1 MTFALHTGLFFR
13 RKLLETLRQPVWLVT
28 GLTTPLL
35 YLALFAPLLR
45 SLAGGPAF
53 PPGHVL
59 DVFVPG
65 ILVLIAFG
73 AGMGAG
79 WPVIWE
85 LDNGVIERL
94 RVTPGSR
101 FALLLGTAA
110 RDVVMFAVPG
120 VVVIAIAALVGFH
133 AHWGGLAVLLV
144 LLALLTAACS
154 ATSCALGLTLKQIGS
169 LAAVVT
175 GVQLPLTLLSGIL
188 LPLSLGP
195 SWLRVLG
202 HLNPMYY
209 AVQASRSL
217 AAGSV
222 VTGTVGIGF
231 LVTGAAAAL
240 ALWWGTRSYQRAMAL
255 SLTVLMSSRNIYH
268 HAATVG
274 RSRLVEPYVSR
285 SRRRCDMTSTSQ
297 PVIAFLGLGRMG
309 RPMAMNL
316 VRAGFHVRVWNRTL
330 SKTSDFAAVGGVP
343 AAAPADATRGA
354 DVVITMLTDG
364 PAVRAAMSGAGPEG
378 GLAGARKGQIWV
390 QMSTV
395 GVEWTER
402 LARDAAARRVS
413 FVDAPVS
420 GSEGPATSGDLVIL
434 ASGASGASGPEGAGV
449 RDTLAPVF
457 AALGRSTVWLGD
469 AGAGT
474 SAKLVLNNL
483 LVDLVEVTAEAL
495 TFAKGLELDP
505 AAVVELLGQ
514 TPLGS
519 PFTVQKARAMVA
531 GDFRP
536 AFALKHAVK
545 DARLAVDAAR
555 ASDTRLALTEA
566 LLPSWRSA
574 ESSGHA
580 DDDLSV
586 VYAAGRS

>member
-1 MTFALHTGLFFR
+1 
-13 RKLLETLRQPVWLVT
+13 
-28 GLTTPLL
+28 
-35 YLALFAPLLR
+35 
-45 SLAGGPAF
+45 
-53 PPGHVL
+53 
-59 DVFVPG
+59 
-65 ILVLIAFG
+65 
-73 AGMGAG
+73 
-79 WPVIWE
+79 
-85 LDNGVIERL
+85 
-94 RVTPGSR
+94 
-101 FALLLGTAA
+101 
-110 RDVVMFAVPG
+110 
-120 VVVIAIAALVGFH
+120 
-133 AHWGGLAVLLV
+133 
-144 LLALLTAACS
+144 
-154 ATSCALGLTLKQIGS
+154 
-169 LAAVVT
+169 
-175 GVQLPLTLLSGIL
+175 
-188 LPLSLGP
+188 
-195 SWLRVLG
+195 
-202 HLNPMYY
+202 
-209 AVQASRSL
+209 
-217 AAGSV
+217 
-222 VTGTVGIGF
+222 
-231 LVTGAAAAL
+231 
-240 ALWWGTRSYQRAMAL
+240 
-255 SLTVLMSSRNIYH
+255 
-268 HAATVG
+268 
-274 RSRLVEPYVSR
+274 
-285 SRRRCDMTSTSQ
+285 
-297 PVIAFLGLGRMG
+297 
-309 RPMAMNL
+309 
-316 VRAGFHVRVWNRTL
+316 VWNRTL

-402 LARDAAARRVS
+402 LARDAAAHRVS

-434 ASGASGASGPEGAGV
+434 ASGASDASGPDGASV

-545 DARLAVDAAR
+545 DAGLAVDAAR

>member
-1 MTFALHTGLFFR
+1 MTSSR
-13 RKLLETLRQPVWLVT
+13 E
-28 GLTTPLL
+28 
-35 YLALFAPLLR
+35 
-45 SLAGGPAF
+45 
-53 PPGHVL
+53 
-59 DVFVPG
+59 
-65 ILVLIAFG
+65 
-73 AGMGAG
+73 
-79 WPVIWE
+79 WE
-85 LDNGVIERL
+85 LDTGVIERL
-94 RVTPGSR
+94 RVTPASR
-101 FALLLGTAA
+101 LALLLGTVL
-110 RDVVMFAVPG
+110 RDVVMFGVPG
-120 VVVIAIAALVGFH
+120 VVVIAIAALFGFH

-144 LLALLTAACS
+144 LLALLAAACS
-154 ATSCALGLTLKQIGS
+154 ATSSALGLTLKQIGS

-240 ALWWGTRSYQRAMAL
+240 ALWWGTRSYQHAMEL
-255 SLTVLMSSRNIYH
+255 SLELLTSSTKIYH
-268 HAATVG
+268 RAATAG
-274 RSRLVEPYVSR
+274 RPRLVELDVSR

-343 AAAPADATRGA
+343 AATPADATRGA

-364 PAVRAAMSGAGPEG
+364 PAVRAAMSGTGPES
-378 GLAGARKGQIWV
+378 GLAGAHKGQIWV

-395 GVEWTER
+395 GVAWTER
-402 LARDAAARRVS
+402 LASDAAARRVT

-420 GSEGPATSGDLVIL
+420 GSEGPATTGDLVIL
-434 ASGASGASGPEGAGV
+434 ASGATDAGV

-457 AALGRSTVWLGD
+457 AALGRSTVWLGA

-519 PFTVQKARAMVA
+519 PYTVQKARAMIA

-545 DARLAVDAAR
+545 DAGLAVDAAR

-574 ESSGHA
+574 ESNGHA